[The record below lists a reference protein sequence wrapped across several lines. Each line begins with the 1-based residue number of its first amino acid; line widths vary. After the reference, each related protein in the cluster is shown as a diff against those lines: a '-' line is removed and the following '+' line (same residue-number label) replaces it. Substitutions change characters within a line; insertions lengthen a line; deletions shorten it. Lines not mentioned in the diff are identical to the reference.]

1 MRHVLLPGAITAGTR
16 GMQKPTAVA
25 CLIAPAGSTSSVT
38 SGLTGTIPGAVDVAA
53 IAAAADRYLNAA
65 AGTKEQP
72 RRDRVVLI
80 EPAGPPMTGAAI
92 AAILPRHACPGT
104 VWCTVP
110 KRNLAVWT
118 SAPCLPP
125 IVRTGDA
132 CTSRFDQQ
140 CRRTARSVLPLTLTQ
155 MDGTPSRA
163 DPIPAADHR
172 PAHLTAE
179 TSPDLRGFRPPSTCV
194 HRDRVRAGRSLL
206 SIVIV
211 PASGP
216 GPPGWKRRTTSIE
229 SPTATSSG

>member
-72 RRDRVVLI
+72 RRDKVVLI

-140 CRRTARSVLPLTLTQ
+140 CRRTAKSVLPLTPTQ

-172 PAHLTAE
+172 PASPHRRNVARFTRIPATIDSSSRFALKWFTASRLTDPA
-179 TSPDLRGFRPPSTCV
+179 
-194 HRDRVRAGRSLL
+194 LL
-206 SIVIV
+206 VEMS
-211 PASGP
+211 S
-216 GPPGWKRRTTSIE
+216 
-229 SPTATSSG
+229 SSGSRLLPLRIRSSPH